1 LIALPSGLCV
11 LFPIDYRYGWDL
23 SHPEHQRI
31 IQEIEHDING
41 GPEVLMAT
49 PTCRPWSI
57 SSTRRDLETTK
68 KERNEEMPTIQFIKK
83 KFKERSRR
91 KKGNILE
98 QPWSSALWEHLQD
111 LPGERHRT
119 DQCRFKACDEEG
131 NPILKPTGLQSD
143 FLLKHS
149 IARCGGHHGR
159 KHGWLQG
166 AVGGKNRTTMAAVYP
181 ESMCKALVKD
191 VKRFLDH
198 RNTFQDYYKCER
210 CAMGRAATADME
222 HNFLPGECR
231 FGKWPEGEDPR
242 ERKRLEREQQQKDD
256 IFDSL
261 RKEAVKN
268 EKVMQGRLAAHPSLS
283 FNSEQTA
290 ILKMCLIKLL
300 SEAVD
305 KFDVLEKRKAK
316 DQNYVHWLEDPS
328 ALGWLRNVFKEY
340 TWMFKELRLV
350 CSLGALL
357 HQSPSSLW
365 KLRL

>member
-1 LIALPSGLCV
+1 MVAEDEPPIQVLLGNDYNLEYDETEHSYEGDIFPGHLHDGKLRYLQMMYKAVPEEFYSKSKKTPVTPRNARSWMRKRRGSIFHFWEWCSGSGRLSLIALLSGLCV

-68 KERNEEMPTIQFIKK
+68 KERDEEMPTIQFIKK

-231 FGKWPEGEDPR
+231 YGKWPEGEDPR
-242 ERKRLEREQQQKDD
+242 AQK
-256 IFDSL
+256 
-261 RKEAVKN
+261 
-268 EKVMQGRLAAHPSLS
+268 
-283 FNSEQTA
+283 T
-290 ILKMCLIKLL
+290 
-300 SEAVD
+300 
-305 KFDVLEKRKAK
+305 
-316 DQNYVHWLEDPS
+316 
-328 ALGWLRNVFKEY
+328 
-340 TWMFKELRLV
+340 
-350 CSLGALL
+350 
-357 HQSPSSLW
+357 
-365 KLRL
+365 